1 MGGEAGGEGGE
12 LIREREMGRERED
25 GRESEMDVSWCFEPS
40 QPLGITTGL
49 REGRWV
55 GRGEIAGKSGGKDE
69 MGSGEMIGREEMVGE
84 RGGG

>member
-55 GRGEIAGKSGGKDE
+55 GRGKMKG
-69 MGSGEMIGREEMVGE
+69 EMVGE
-84 RGGG
+84 MDVKRVGEVREEGREAGER